1 MWTAASLRVARR
13 YTARPGIP
21 AIALAAAAP
30 WLAGWLWLA
39 AAALAALTGA
49 VLLFFRDPPRRPL
62 PAPPGTVYAVTD
74 GTVKAVRRDVTVP
87 WLPGGP
93 YTQVSVFLSLLDV
106 HTARSPVAGRLESW
120 TKLDGQCRT
129 AMRQAA
135 ETENRRGQ
143 LTITPDGGSAVIGVL
158 LAAGL
163 IARRITQWARPG
175 ALTPGERLGIIHF
188 GSRSVLYLPQD
199 RYRVMVAAGDRLA
212 AGRTPVARVLYRTPT
227 YRRSGAVAYQTGKAP
242 PP

>member
-1 MWTAASLRVARR
+1 M
-13 YTARPGIP
+13 
-21 AIALAAAAP
+21 
-30 WLAGWLWLA
+30 
-39 AAALAALTGA
+39 
-49 VLLFFRDPPRRPL
+49 
-62 PAPPGTVYAVTD
+62 
-74 GTVKAVRRDVTVP
+74 P

-106 HTARSPVAGRLESW
+106 NTARSPVAGRLESW

-199 RYRVMVAAGDRLA
+199 HYRVMVAAGDRLA
-212 AGRTPVARVLYRTPT
+212 AGRTPVARIVYRTRLC
-227 YRRSGAVAYQTGKAP
+227 RRSGTVACQTGKAP